1 MIFHH
6 CDLPAE
12 DKEGLVVS
20 SMLDGVKSTLIV
32 VVSLSPVLGVVMG
45 IRGVPLGGTGVVLI
59 TSWATKIGFRGDG
72 FCGICETAEFPD
84 SFLGSLKGTWGNV
97 SEVHK
102 DPAEPSKNQGGNFL
116 VVVPPEFPCWEEQA

>member
-59 TSWATKIGFRGDG
+59 TS
-72 FCGICETAEFPD
+72 
-84 SFLGSLKGTWGNV
+84 
-97 SEVHK
+97 
-102 DPAEPSKNQGGNFL
+102 
-116 VVVPPEFPCWEEQA
+116 